1 MRKVNISVLV
11 SGGGTNFQAVIDA
24 IERGDIPCG
33 QIVQVIS
40 STSKAYSLERA
51 KNHGIK
57 AKVIGKENYPD
68 MSDRTDAILAALKEE
83 KTDMIVLAG
92 YMSVLDARLIDAYRD
107 RIINIHPSLI
117 PKYCGKGFYG
127 HHVHEAVLAGGET
140 ESGATVHFV
149 DEGVDTGKIILQRTV
164 PVEPGDTPDTLAA
177 RVLKVEHTILPLAV
191 KQLTETLMKDK

>member
-1 MRKVNISVLV
+1 MRKINISVLV

-24 IERGDIPCG
+24 IEQGDIPCG

-83 KTDMIVLAG
+83 ETDMIVLAG

-191 KQLTETLMKDK
+191 KQLTEQLASEF

>member
-83 KTDMIVLAG
+83 ETDMIVLAG

-191 KQLTETLMKDK
+191 KQLTEQLVSEF